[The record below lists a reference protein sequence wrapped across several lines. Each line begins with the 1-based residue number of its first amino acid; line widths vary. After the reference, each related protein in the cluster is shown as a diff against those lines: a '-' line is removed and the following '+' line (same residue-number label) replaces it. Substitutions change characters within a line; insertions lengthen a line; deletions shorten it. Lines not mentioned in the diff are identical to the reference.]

1 MRWAPIFMLLL
12 TQCAA
17 QITVDLQILPDPT
30 ILPSPIDPSLL
41 GSIAANQGVT
51 GFSGVVSQSVDTQ
64 LVAELCAPG
73 TYSAVQTTGQSTSQ
87 VCVSCPAGTAS
98 SVSGASDPSA
108 CTACPTG
115 TYALT
120 GASVCTN
127 CPANT
132 FSVTALAGS
141 PSVCL
146 ACPQNT
152 TSPARSDS
160 IDKCVCVNG
169 FFTSNNLMDAIPYDA
184 IPLALPFVNVAPIN
198 YAHVTC

>member
-1 MRWAPIFMLLL
+1 M
-12 TQCAA
+12 
-17 QITVDLQILPDPT
+17 QILPDPT
-30 ILPSPIDPSLL
+30 ILPSPLDPSLL
-41 GSIAANQGVT
+41 GSIATNQGVT
-51 GFSGVVSQSVDTQ
+51 GYSGVVSQSVDTQ
-64 LVAELCAPG
+64 LVAERCMPG
-73 TYSAVQTTGQSTSQ
+73 TYSALQTTGQSTSQ

-120 GASVCTN
+120 GASVCSD

-132 FSVTALAGS
+132 FSVTPLAGS
-141 PSVCL
+141 PSVCM

-152 TSPARSDS
+152 TSPVRSDS

-169 FFTSNNLMDAIPYDA
+169 FFDSKNLMDASPYDA
-184 IPLALPFVNVAPIN
+184 VPLALPFTNVAPID